1 MRTIHSGF
9 ARNTV
14 SLDDQFQPYVNR
26 VVGLTQRSHYEQ
38 QLPIIHSSPKYQRS
52 GEHWAAVPFP
62 GCSIIAPPSGEDPV
76 NQGFYEQLH
85 AVQAKLM
92 GDLPQDL
99 FIPLPAESLH
109 LTLADLLWAENYSQA
124 QADEGF
130 ETQLVQEIGQVFQA
144 MPDRQTAP
152 IRFQAVGYMIM
163 ARALGIC
170 LVPET
175 EASYERVRL
184 LRRSLYQQPGL
195 LALGIEQQY
204 HFTAHITL
212 GYFGEVG
219 GETGEGLDAEA
230 IAQRLVELN
239 QAEIIA
245 LPEFVAQRAELRQF
259 DDMTTY
265 QRSPGWPVLEF

>member
-1 MRTIHSGF
+1 M
-9 ARNTV
+9 
-14 SLDDQFQPYVNR
+14 NR
-26 VVGLTQRSHYEQ
+26 VVGLTQQSHYEQ
-38 QLPIIHSSPKYQRS
+38 QLPIIHSSPKYERS
-52 GEHWAAVPFP
+52 GSDWAAVPFP
-62 GCSIIAPPSGEDPV
+62 GCSVIAPPSGEDPV

-85 AVQAKLM
+85 GVQVKLAT
-92 GDLPQDL
+92 DLPEDL
-99 FIPLPAESLH
+99 FIPLPAASLH

-124 QADEGF
+124 QSIEGF
-130 ETQLVQEIGQVFQA
+130 EAKLSQEMGQVFQD
-144 MPDRQTAP
+144 MPQSNSAP
-152 IRFQAVGYMIM
+152 IRFQAVGYMVM

-219 GETGEGLDAEA
+219 EGLDFEA

-239 QAEIIA
+239 QTEITA
-245 LPEFVAQRAELRQF
+245 LPEFVVQRAELRQF
-259 DDMTTY
+259 DDMAAY
-265 QRSPGWPVLEF
+265 QRAPDWPVLEF